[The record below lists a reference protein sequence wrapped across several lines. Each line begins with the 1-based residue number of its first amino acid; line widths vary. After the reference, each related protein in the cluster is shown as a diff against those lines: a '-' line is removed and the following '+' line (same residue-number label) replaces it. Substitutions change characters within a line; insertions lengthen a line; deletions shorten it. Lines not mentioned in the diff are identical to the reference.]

1 MKTSIVITTFFLFSF
16 TTYSQNITNTLGTG
30 GIYTIKD
37 ASTTFL
43 TLQQTDGYL
52 GLGTTPNEQLEITG
66 NLRLPYTTSSSAGVI
81 YKANVPFIHA
91 FALAGTNGWNTF
103 VGLLAGNFTMT
114 GSVSTQGSFNTGV
127 GAQTLVENTTGY
139 DNTAIGYQSLNKNT
153 SGSGNVAVGYTS
165 LDNNTT
171 GNSNT
176 GIGGGSLGGNIS
188 GDGNTAIG
196 SGSLSLSQT
205 GFNNTALGSSAG
217 ATLWDGS
224 NCTMIG
230 YSAQPSSG
238 SATNEITLGN
248 SSVSTLRCNTQT
260 ITSLSDVRDK
270 KNITDLILGLDFISK
285 LKPRQFNWDKRE
297 WYDDNK
303 SDGSKM
309 QDVLTAGFIAQELD
323 EVQTNYNAEWLNL
336 VYKSNPEKLEATPG
350 NLLPVIIKAV
360 QELKK
365 ENDKLKAELES
376 LLTIREDIFQLRKF
390 VNETKSNEEKLTQ
403 VMFEDN
409 Q

>member
-1 MKTSIVITTFFLFSF
+1 MKAINALLLFLLFSF
-16 TTYSQNITNTLGTG
+16 TSYSQNITNTLGTG

-114 GSVSTQGSFNTGV
+114 GSVSTQGSFNTGI
-127 GAQTLVENTTGY
+127 GAQTLYDNTTGY
-139 DNTAIGYQSLNKNT
+139 DNTAIGYQSLYKNT

-171 GNSNT
+171 GNGNT

-196 SGSLSLSQT
+196 SGSLLLSQT

-217 ATLWDGS
+217 GTLWDGS

-230 YSAQPSSG
+230 YSALPSSG

-248 SSVSTLRCNTQT
+248 SSVATLRCQVTS
-260 ITSLSDVRDK
+260 ITALSDARDK
-270 KNITDLILGLDFISK
+270 RNVDDLLIGLDFILK

-297 WYDDNK
+297 WYNGEV

-309 QDVLTAGFIAQELD
+309 EEEFSAGFIAQELD
-323 EVQTNYNAEWLNL
+323 EVQTSYNAEWLNL
-336 VYKSNPEKLEATPG
+336 VYKSSP
-350 NLLPVIIKAV
+350 
-360 QELKK
+360 
-365 ENDKLKAELES
+365 
-376 LLTIREDIFQLRKF
+376 
-390 VNETKSNEEKLTQ
+390 
-403 VMFEDN
+403 
-409 Q
+409 